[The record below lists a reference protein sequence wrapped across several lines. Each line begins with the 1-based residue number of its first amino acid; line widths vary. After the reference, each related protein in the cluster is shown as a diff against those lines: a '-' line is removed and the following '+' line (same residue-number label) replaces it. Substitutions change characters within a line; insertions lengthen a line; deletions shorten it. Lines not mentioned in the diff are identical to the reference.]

1 MNPEQAVVLL
11 LEDCPVTGTLI
22 ERALM
27 TAMPH
32 VRLLWARGVDEA
44 TARVAGLPVELF
56 LVDIGLPDGSGLDFL
71 YSMSTAHPSARAIV
85 MTATPLPEYQMHSA
99 ALGVLNFLEK
109 PVNIAALLEQMRAA
123 LRAETTSGTA
133 TNDFRATLR
142 NLTPVDILQLKCL
155 TGATTVIE
163 FRSEPQTGRGHVRSG
178 EMVHAEVGAL
188 KGVDAVHEI
197 VAWKRGQVSE
207 QPGQPLTEATIEVPW
222 QTVLMNAA
230 QQLDEHRAVG
240 F

>member
-1 MNPEQAVVLL
+1 MNAEHAVVLL

-22 ERALM
+22 ERAVL
-27 TAMPH
+27 TALPGC
-32 VRLLWARGVDEA
+32 RLLWARGVDEA
-44 TARVAGLPVELF
+44 TARADGLPIELF

-71 YSMSTAHPSARAIV
+71 YSMSIAHPSARAIV

-99 ALGVLNFLEK
+99 ALGVLHFLEK
-109 PVNIAALLEQMRAA
+109 PVNIDTLLDQMRIALAA
-123 LRAETTSGTA
+123 EQASTG
-133 TNDFRATLR
+133 NGDFRATLR

-163 FRSEPQTGRGHVRSG
+163 FRSDTQTGRVHFQGG
-178 EMVHAEVGAL
+178 EMIHAEVGTL

-207 QPGQPLTEATIEVPW
+207 QPGLPMAEATIACPW
-222 QTVLMNAA
+222 QTLLMNAA
-230 QQLDEHRAVG
+230 QQLDEGRAVG

>member
-1 MNPEQAVVLL
+1 MNAEHAVVLL

-22 ERALM
+22 ERAVLN
-27 TAMPH
+27 ALPGC
-32 VRLLWARGVDEA
+32 RLLWARGVDEA
-44 TARVAGLPVELF
+44 TERAGGLPIELF

-99 ALGVLNFLEK
+99 ALGVLHFLEK
-109 PVNIAALLEQMRAA
+109 PIHMPTLLDLVRKALNAEQMS
-123 LRAETTSGTA
+123 EGKEE
-133 TNDFRATLR
+133 FRATLR

-163 FRSEPQTGRGHVRSG
+163 FRTGDQTGRVHFHGG
-178 EMVHAEVGAL
+178 EMIHAEVGEL
-188 KGVDAVHEI
+188 KGVEAVHQI
-197 VAWKRGQVSE
+197 VAWKRGEVSE
-207 QPGQPLTEATIEVPW
+207 EPGLPLAEATIACPW

-230 QQLDEHRAVG
+230 QQLDEDRAVG

>member
-1 MNPEQAVVLL
+1 MNPEHSVIFL

-22 ERALM
+22 ERAVLN
-27 TAMPH
+27 ALPGC
-32 VRLLWARGVDEA
+32 RLLWARGVDEA
-44 TARVAGLPVELF
+44 KERAAGLPIELF

-71 YSMSTAHPSARAIV
+71 YSMSSAHPSARAIV

-109 PVNIAALLEQMRAA
+109 PVNIPTLLEIVRKA
-123 LRAETTSGTA
+123 LKAEQA
-133 TNDFRATLR
+133 TGATGDFRATLR

-163 FRSEPQTGRGHVRSG
+163 FRSETQTGRIHFQSG
-178 EMVHAEVGAL
+178 EMVHAEVGNL

-197 VAWKRGQVSE
+197 VAWKTGQVSE
-207 QPGQPLTEATIEVPW
+207 EPGLPLVEPTIACPW
-222 QTVLMNAA
+222 QTLLMNAA
-230 QQLDEHRAVG
+230 QQLDEGRAVG
-240 F
+240 A